1 MKKATISFPAR
12 EMAQAFAVGW
22 SRYSL
27 RGYALS
33 GREKTGGASVY
44 LDGVTP
50 EDAAW
55 INSTVQKLNEAL
67 AFDNTLKTEDYLNEG
82 PR

>member
-1 MKKATISFPAR
+1 MNKATISFPTR

-33 GREKTGGASVY
+33 GRAETGGTSVF
-44 LDGVTP
+44 LDGLTP
-50 EDAAW
+50 ENAKW
-55 INSTVQKLNEAL
+55 INSTVQKLNEAV
-67 AFDNTLKTEDYLNEG
+67 AFDNTLKTETYLNEG